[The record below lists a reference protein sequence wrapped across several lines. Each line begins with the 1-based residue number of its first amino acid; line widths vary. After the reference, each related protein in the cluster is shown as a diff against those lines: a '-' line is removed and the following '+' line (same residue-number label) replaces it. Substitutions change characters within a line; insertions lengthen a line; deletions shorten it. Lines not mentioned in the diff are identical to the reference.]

1 MKKRYLRK
9 NVQTVL
15 TSIAVVLG
23 LFLVMLND
31 FEIQQLPF
39 IIGIIITEIFILY
52 ILDEYGR

>member
-31 FEIQQLPF
+31 FEIQQLPY
-39 IIGIIITEIFILY
+39 ILGIIITEVFILY

>member
-31 FEIQQLPF
+31 FEIQQLPY

>member
-15 TSIAVVLG
+15 TSIAVILG

-39 IIGIIITEIFILY
+39 ILGIIITEVFILY

>member
-15 TSIAVVLG
+15 TSIAVILG

-31 FEIQQLPF
+31 FEIQQLPY
-39 IIGIIITEIFILY
+39 IIGIIITEVFILY

>member
-9 NVQTVL
+9 NVQAVL

-31 FEIQQLPF
+31 FEIQQLPI

>member
-31 FEIQQLPF
+31 FEIQQLPY
-39 IIGIIITEIFILY
+39 ILGIIITEIFILY